1 MGRSIPLGAYVS
13 GHTALHDVDAR
24 AKLFALLALS
34 VAAFVARTPQALAL
48 LVVALVALLRVARI
62 GASALA
68 SAVKP
73 TAVVLAF
80 ALLANTIVVDGS
92 FDVQIIGYVGIDL
105 DGLARGAVAVLRI
118 VLLVGFVCVVTATTS
133 SADVARSLVCVLRP
147 LARVGVPVG
156 DVAMIVGMALRFLP
170 EAMGEFDRIVLAQRA
185 RGARFGE
192 GSVRVRLSRWASVL
206 VPLVVGLFDRA
217 DELALAMRDRCYSG
231 AGGMVMERRMGVR
244 DVVLALGSLAL
255 AVGCALL

>member
-1 MGRSIPLGAYVS
+1 M
-13 GHTALHDVDAR
+13 
-24 AKLFALLALS
+24 
-34 VAAFVARTPQALAL
+34 
-48 LVVALVALLRVARI
+48 
-62 GASALA
+62 
-68 SAVKP
+68 
-73 TAVVLAF
+73 VLAF

-92 FDVQIIGYVGIDL
+92 FDVQIIGYVGIEL

-231 AGGMVMERRMGVR
+231 AGGMVMETRMGAR
-244 DVVLALGSLAL
+244 DVALALGSLAL
-255 AVGCALL
+255 AVACALL